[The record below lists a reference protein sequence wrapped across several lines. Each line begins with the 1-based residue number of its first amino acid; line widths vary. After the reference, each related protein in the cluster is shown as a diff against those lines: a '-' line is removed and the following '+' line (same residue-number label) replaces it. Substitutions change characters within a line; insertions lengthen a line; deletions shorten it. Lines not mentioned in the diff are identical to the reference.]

1 YNEDGTV
8 GASVETVAAFFQVGQ
23 DLLANNGQPDASRTI
38 EIQNAGPEGSLLG
51 TNTGAMGAWWSNQ
64 LGALSAASGHELE
77 LLRFPGETEFDRT
90 GMYFKPAMYYSV
102 SATSEHPEESAK
114 FVDFLLNDPEAA
126 AIMLTDRGLPAN
138 LDVRES

>member
-1 YNEDGTV
+1 
-8 GASVETVAAFFQVGQ
+8 
-23 DLLANNGQPDASRTI
+23 
-38 EIQNAGPEGSLLG
+38 
-51 TNTGAMGAWWSNQ
+51 
-64 LGALSAASGHELE
+64 

-114 FVDFLLNDPEAA
+114 FVDFLLNAPEAA

-138 LDVRES
+138 LDVRESILGSLQEADQRMSDFMAALESDIVDSTPVPPNGSGDVQEITIRLNSEV